1 MIYLYDTPYME
12 LVRLLN
18 KLEASDLPEIADHVL
33 TDDSLSLINE
43 IEDLAERLL
52 ITEEGRPHFENHA
65 FLSEHGF
72 HVFPGEVDS
81 FGWLSGCIQT
91 KKGVIVYG

>member
-1 MIYLYDTPYME
+1 ME
-12 LVRLLN
+12 LIKLLT
-18 KLEASDLPEIADHVL
+18 KLEASDLSEEYDCTLLAEKHANVQ
-33 TDDSLSLINE
+33 E
-43 IEDLAERLL
+43 IENLAEKLL
-52 ITEEGRPHFENHA
+52 IDINGKPCFEIMSI
-65 FLSEHGF
+65 LREHGF